1 MILPETES
9 PGFYTHYLNLVNED
23 FLAELNHQLESYTQ
37 FIQQI
42 PNEKHLYKYAENKWT
57 IKEVVGHNT
66 DTERIKATAAFRIA
80 RNDKASLPGFNED
93 EYVLATDFNSREMS
107 DLIDEFIAVRKSTI
121 AFAKSLNDNELKRI
135 GTASGKNVSA
145 RALLYF
151 LVGHIRHHEN
161 ILKER
166 YGV

>member
-1 MILPETES
+1 MILPENEC
-9 PGFYTHYLNLVNED
+9 PEFFIPLLQLVEED
-23 FLAELNHQLESYTQ
+23 FLAELIHQLETYTQ
-37 FIQQI
+37 FIQEI
-42 PNEKHLYKYAENKWT
+42 PQEKQLYKYAENKWT
-57 IKEVVGHNT
+57 VKEVVGHST
-66 DTERIKATAAFRIA
+66 DTERIKSTVALRIA
-80 RNDKASLPGFNED
+80 RNDKAPLPSFNED
-93 EYVLATDFNSREMS
+93 EFVLATDFNSREMS

-121 AFAKSLNDNELKRI
+121 AFAKSLNDEELKRI

>member
-9 PGFYTHYLNLVNED
+9 PGFYTHYLSLVDED
-23 FLAELNHQLESYTQ
+23 FLAELTNQLESYTQ
-37 FIQQI
+37 FIQKI
-42 PNEKHLYKYAENKWT
+42 PQEKHLYKYAENKWT

-80 RNDKASLPGFNED
+80 RNDKAALPGFDED
-93 EYVLATDFNSREMS
+93 EYVAATDFNSREMR
-107 DLIDEFIAVRKSTI
+107 DLIDEFIAVRKSTL
-121 AFAKSLNDNELKRI
+121 AFAKSLSEEELKRI

-151 LVGHIRHHEN
+151 LVGHIRHHEH